1 MSRKHHLAMLVLFHF
16 NFLYTCFENKKVQV
30 AVPLVFIQVIHNCNI
45 FLELDHML
53 RLFTTTFKSSSQE
66 IRYGLYVLLRMNAM
80 VLVLLEDFSR
90 LDAGCWMPTNRF
102 LYLLFCMLFLNKE
115 KDQRICCVMVRNMIK
130 L

>member
-1 MSRKHHLAMLVLFHF
+1 VPRKHHLAMLVLFHF

-90 LDAGCWMPTNRF
+90 LDAGCWMLDAGCR
-102 LYLLFCMLFLNKE
+102 LIGFCICYFACSSSTRK
-115 KDQRICCVMVRNMIK
+115 RIKGSVV
-130 L
+130 